1 MTRANLS
8 PRPDEKPPATA
19 PGAPERPPLADMAAP
34 QPQLAARLARFR
46 AWMDLIFADHGFIRL
61 VYLNRHRV
69 GTGALWRAA
78 QPAPGDFRRFAAE
91 GGRTVVNLRGGREMG
106 AWPLEQEAC
115 HEAGLT
121 LVELPF
127 RTRLA
132 PARETVRAAADLFA
146 RIEYPALIH
155 CKSGA
160 DRAGFGAALYLILR
174 EGRTVAEAKRQLRLV
189 YGHMRASRAGILD
202 AFLDRYRDEGEAK
215 GKSLLDWVEQD
226 YDPEALKRDFRPQ
239 KWASLFYD
247 WILRRE

>member
-1 MTRANLS
+1 MTAAAS
-8 PRPDEKPPATA
+8 PVPP
-19 PGAPERPPLADMAAP
+19 PVNMAVP
-34 QPQLAARLARFR
+34 QPQLAARGARLR
-46 AWMDLIFADHGFIRL
+46 AWLDLIFADHGFIRL

-69 GTGALWRAA
+69 GGQLYRAA
-78 QPAPGDFRRFAAE
+78 QPAPADFRRFAAE

-174 EGRTVAEAKRQLRLV
+174 EGRPVAEAKRQLRLA

-202 AFLDRYRDEGEAK
+202 AFLDRYRDEGEARGK
-215 GKSLLDWVEQD
+215 GLLQWVEED